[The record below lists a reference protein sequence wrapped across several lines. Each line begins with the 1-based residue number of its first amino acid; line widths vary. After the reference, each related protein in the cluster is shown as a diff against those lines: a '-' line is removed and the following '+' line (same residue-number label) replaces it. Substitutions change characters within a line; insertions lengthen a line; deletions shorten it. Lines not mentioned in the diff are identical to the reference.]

1 MMCFTA
7 RPILNIGSANIYTM
21 RPRWSFV
28 FVVDERINRG
38 IRPYFMKA
46 LKNLLS
52 TALANKPIMNKRDLW
67 LLMRS
72 SQSNPSRNR

>member
-7 RPILNIGSANIYTM
+7 GPMLNIGSANIYTM
-21 RPRWSFV
+21 RPGRSFF
-28 FVVDERINRG
+28 FVEDESINRG

-52 TALANKPIMNKRDLW
+52 TALANKPIMNKRNLW
-67 LLMRS
+67 LFMLS